1 MMLKICAI
9 LAVILLI
16 ILFIFCILSKLIA
29 ERKIL
34 LPNEIKA
41 IKILT
46 LAGLILS
53 GLTWIIALSL
63 LLRLNQ

>member
-34 LPNEIKA
+34 LPNELKA

-46 LAGLILS
+46 LAGLVLS